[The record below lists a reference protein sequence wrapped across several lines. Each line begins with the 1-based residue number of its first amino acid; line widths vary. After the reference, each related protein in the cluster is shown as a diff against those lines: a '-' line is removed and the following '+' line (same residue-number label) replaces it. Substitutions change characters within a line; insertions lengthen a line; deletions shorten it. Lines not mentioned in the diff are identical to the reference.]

1 MEQSDEVMCWW
12 RWLVAVG
19 VGCLTFKNE
28 NIDYNNDLEK
38 IKSEKSRKL
47 AFWWNFKVQNFRKI
61 QLLLQAITTSTL
73 PQLISLVISGHRF
86 HMKSSLWSTLLA
98 TPPLSLVHWLR
109 IAGHLWNI
117 TTSTSPQLPSPT
129 NCYMMSSSPLLQDF

>member
-61 QLLLQAITTSTL
+61 Q
-73 PQLISLVISGHRF
+73 F
-86 HMKSSLWSTLLA
+86 
-98 TPPLSLVHWLR
+98 
-109 IAGHLWNI
+109 
-117 TTSTSPQLPSPT
+117 
-129 NCYMMSSSPLLQDF
+129 F